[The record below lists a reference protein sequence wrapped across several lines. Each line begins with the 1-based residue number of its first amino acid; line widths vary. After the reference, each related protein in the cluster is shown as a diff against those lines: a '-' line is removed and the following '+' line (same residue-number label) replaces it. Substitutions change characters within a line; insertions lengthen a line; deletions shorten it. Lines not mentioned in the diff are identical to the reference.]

1 MKCKDIE
8 NLVIESSS
16 ERLDEETK
24 EEMERHM
31 KDCVRCARLEEEMAG
46 IRNAFPRQSRPALP
60 QDLDE
65 RTYQLCRTEMTSPQR
80 EGEVFGG
87 KAWLK
92 SIPFSIKA
100 AFISLIVLTV
110 IWTVPLLRELKLEE
124 SLSVAAIILLS
135 LIFQNTVMLIF
146 SPLLLRRFR
155 MKRARFETYSAR

>member
-8 NLVIESSS
+8 NLIIESGTVVLEERVKS
-16 ERLDEETK
+16 EVD
-24 EEMERHM
+24 RHI
-31 KDCVRCARLEEEMAG
+31 KNCAQCSRLEEEMAG
-46 IRNAFPRQSRPALP
+46 IRNALLQESQPALP
-60 QDLDE
+60 QNLDE
-65 RTYQLCRTEMTSPQR
+65 RTYRLCRAEILSPHK
-80 EGEVFGG
+80 EGGVLSQ

-124 SLSVAAIILLS
+124 SFSVAAIILLS

-155 MKRARFETYSAR
+155 TKRTRFDNYSTG

>member
-8 NLVIESSS
+8 YLVIESSPAL
-16 ERLDEETK
+16 LDERVKSEVD
-24 EEMERHM
+24 RHI
-31 KDCVRCARLEEEMAG
+31 DNCARCKRLEEEMAD
-46 IRNAFPRQSRPALP
+46 IRNALLSKSKPALP
-60 QDLDE
+60 KDLDK
-65 RTYQLCRTEMTSPQR
+65 RTYHLCRTEMVSSQR
-80 EGEVFGG
+80 QGGVNSG

-100 AFISLIVLTV
+100 AFMSLIVLTV
-110 IWTVPLLRELKLEE
+110 IWTVPLLRELRLEE

-155 MKRARFETYSAR
+155 TNKTRFDNYSSG